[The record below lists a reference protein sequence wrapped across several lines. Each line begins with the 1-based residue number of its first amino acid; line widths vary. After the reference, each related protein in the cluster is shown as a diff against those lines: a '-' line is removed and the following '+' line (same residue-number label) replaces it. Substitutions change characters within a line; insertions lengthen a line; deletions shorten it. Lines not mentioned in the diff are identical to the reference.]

1 MKIFQLLL
9 LTQSVMILPARADIE
24 VRISVKFIKNFDG
37 TRPMNSSNIDLST
50 STAFDAE
57 IAHGNAVLAA
67 TGRGYRL
74 RVVEY
79 LEIQPS
85 APSGQASDYWYSL
98 PARSSRSTFEA
109 AAQADKATWRWHDNA
124 INIFVNNSSSGSCSF
139 VGNGLS
145 ISMGSTIFTQ
155 GTIVHELGH
164 FFNLSH
170 THAGDSACTA
180 GPYPV
185 ADGDGLAETIQD
197 HNCLTT
203 RDQLSMANF
212 GANYAALTAEQQA
225 AVNSAWLNVMSYH
238 QEDQLLDI
246 QMDHWAWNANIAR
259 QFACNGFTVF
269 VSPTGSNP
277 GGAPWHGGLHA
288 NAPLATMDAALFYV
302 GTHSTAPND
311 VILFRTG
318 NYTAPATQITTP
330 CTLRAERGPV
340 TLTR

>member
-1 MKIFQLLL
+1 MKIYPLLL
-9 LTQSVMILPARADIE
+9 LTLLAIMLPAKADIE

-50 STAFDAE
+50 STAFEAE
-57 IAHGNAVLAA
+57 ITHGNAVLAA

-79 LEIQPS
+79 LDIQPP
-85 APSGQASDYWYSL
+85 APSGQAANYWYIL
-98 PARSSRSTFEA
+98 AARDNRSTFEA
-109 AAQADKATWRWHDNA
+109 AAQADMATWRWHSNA

-139 VGNGLS
+139 VGNGVS

-170 THAGDSACTA
+170 THAGDNGCTA

-185 ADGDGLAETIQD
+185 MDGDGLADTIPD

-203 RDQLSMANF
+203 LDQLSMANY
-212 GANYAALTAEQQA
+212 GLNYAALNAAQRTA
-225 AVNSAWLNVMSYH
+225 VDNTFNNVMSYH
-238 QEDQLLDI
+238 NENLLLDI

-259 QFACNGFTVF
+259 KFACSGYTVF
-269 VSPTGSNP
+269 VAPFGSNP
-277 GGAPWHGGLHA
+277 GGAPLDGGLHA
-288 NAPLATMDAALFYV
+288 NAPLATVDAALFYV
-302 GTHSTAPND
+302 SRHPAPDD
-311 VILFRTG
+311 VILLRTG
-318 NYTAPATQITTP
+318 NYTAPATQITTA